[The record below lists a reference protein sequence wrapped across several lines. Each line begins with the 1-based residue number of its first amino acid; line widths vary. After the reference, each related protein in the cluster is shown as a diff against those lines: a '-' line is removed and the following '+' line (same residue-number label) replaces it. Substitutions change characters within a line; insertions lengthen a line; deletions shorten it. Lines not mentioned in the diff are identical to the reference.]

1 MFNTQKYV
9 IAVFAALVALSLAAP
24 ALAGQMEDT
33 PMPTPEPIVDIDS
46 SENYIGISIAHS

>member
-1 MFNTQKYV
+1 MFKTQKYLF
-9 IAVFAALVALSLAAP
+9 AVFAALVAISLTAP

-33 PMPTPEPIVDIDS
+33 PMPSPEPIVDIDS